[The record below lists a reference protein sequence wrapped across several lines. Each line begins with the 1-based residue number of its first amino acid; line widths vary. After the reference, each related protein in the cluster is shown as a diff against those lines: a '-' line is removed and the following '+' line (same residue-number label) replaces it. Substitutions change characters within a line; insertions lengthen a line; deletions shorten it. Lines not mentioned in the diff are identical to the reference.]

1 MYVCMHA
8 CMCMCVCVCVFFLYI
23 CMHAYIHTHTH
34 TQLCACV
41 CHEHDAPCVQRDHAA
56 HRLCDVAN
64 VGRVGEEARGMM
76 HGTEQL
82 RRSDRARDLQK
93 QTAATLTTLYG
104 KIKVCICPVLYSC
117 VCPPSP

>member
-1 MYVCMHA
+1 MHT
-8 CMCMCVCVCVFFLYI
+8 YT
-23 CMHAYIHTHTH
+23 HTHTHTH

-82 RRSDRARDLQK
+82 RRSDRAKDLQK

-117 VCPPSP
+117 ASPPSP